1 MSKETFPPAVTSA
14 KKLYTTQY
22 SSWWERSYGMFL
34 EDNFD
39 VMVEKVGSKFVTLL
53 EDKVKISR
61 TLSKV
66 KTPLSPQ
73 HQINGPFK
81 KQAKLARI
89 NVGRGKG
96 LNHMGLK
103 GGSFIIEPY
112 SPHRVSRQFGFN
124 QDILRYLENDIRAE
138 SLDEGLGYWRICISH
153 ATMSKATFPP
163 AVTSAKKLY
172 TTQYSSWW
180 ERSYGMFLEDNF
192 DVMVEKVGSKFVT
205 LLEDKVKI
213 SRTLSKVKTPL
224 SPQHQINGP
233 FKKQAKL
240 ARINVGRGKGLNHM
254 GLKLLI

>member
-1 MSKETFPPAVTSA
+1 MVFFKDYTCPSSKLKYLIIGTEGSLLVNRYNYFQDV
-14 KKLYTTQY
+14 KL
-22 SSWWERSYGMFL
+22 
-34 EDNFD
+34 N
-39 VMVEKVGSKFVTLL
+39 
-53 EDKVKISR
+53 
-61 TLSKV
+61 
-66 KTPLSPQ
+66 
-73 HQINGPFK
+73 
-81 KQAKLARI
+81 
-89 NVGRGKG
+89 
-96 LNHMGLK
+96 
-103 GGSFIIEPY
+103 
-112 SPHRVSRQFGFN
+112 
-124 QDILRYLENDIRAE
+124 ENDIRAE
-138 SLDEGLGYWRICISH
+138 SLDEGLRYWRICISH